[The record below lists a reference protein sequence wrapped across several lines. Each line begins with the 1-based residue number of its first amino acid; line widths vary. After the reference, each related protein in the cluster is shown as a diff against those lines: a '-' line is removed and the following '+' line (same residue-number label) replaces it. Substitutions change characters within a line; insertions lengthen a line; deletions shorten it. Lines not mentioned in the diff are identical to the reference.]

1 MKQIFRLVI
10 PLLASMTLPW
20 GGSAEAASH
29 REAPLIAL
37 DPSADNTDVYA
48 FVSYDDGKPRT
59 QPGQSPGHLHHE
71 CKSGAGSERRPQ
83 LL

>member
-48 FVSYDDGKPRT
+48 FVSYDDANLARDAANRRVT
-59 QPGQSPGHLHHE
+59 FIMNVNPGQE
-71 CKSGAGSERRPQ
+71 SE
-83 LL
+83 